1 MGHVVG
7 DSVGAHGDLDRD
19 RPDDQEDQR
28 LAADALDE
36 FFGDQC
42 CEWSHGSADPLPKP
56 QAGQH
61 HYGRPVGQEKGG
73 IAPELLLSAPFER
86 DPAGDLYDV
95 PGGEQ
100 RRLPVE
106 DFGPAGDGE
115 REAGEQN
122 PHGAVSGPS
131 ATGPISPFD
140 RSVHLLYWY
149 VRPIAVNAF
158 LAMVSNEQNIS
169 RVGWENRWQGL

>member
-86 DPAGDLYDV
+86 DPTGDLYDV

-100 RRLPVE
+100 IRLPVE
-106 DFGPAGDGE
+106 DFGTADDGE
-115 REAGEQN
+115 QEAGEQIRLAGA
-122 PHGAVSGPS
+122 PPGALISASRSTGAVPLERHCTLH
-131 ATGPISPFD
+131 A
-140 RSVHLLYWY
+140 LLRD
-149 VRPIAVNAF
+149 V
-158 LAMVSNEQNIS
+158 
-169 RVGWENRWQGL
+169 

>member
-1 MGHVVG
+1 MGYVVG

-86 DPAGDLYDV
+86 DPAGDLFAV

-115 REAGEQN
+115 REAGEQIRMA
-122 PHGAVSGPS
+122 PCPGRARQVQSLPSTAPYICYTGMSGP
-131 ATGPISPFD
+131 
-140 RSVHLLYWY
+140 
-149 VRPIAVNAF
+149 
-158 LAMVSNEQNIS
+158 
-169 RVGWENRWQGL
+169 